1 MAEIF
6 VNQMMEENAKQCQQC
21 KEQEKRNQE
30 ANEELA
36 KKDQIITMLKEE
48 VDKKEKE
55 LTAMKGGKKKER
67 TEMKKKERKEKE
79 MTMKEELGKKE
90 KELTAIKEEMKKKE
104 KEMTAMNKEMED
116 KEKEITAMK
125 EEMEKKDVEMT
136 TVKKELQI
144 TQNVLEHAYF
154 LELKDK
160 CIINQ
165 KDKFIEKNNLLINEL
180 KDEIQRLSDLTFC
193 GICYEEK
200 IQVVFLPCR
209 HFFCC
214 HPCASVFRNCPMC
227 KQGIRDTVAVFWGK

>member
-1 MAEIF
+1 MCINH
-6 VNQMMEENAKQCQQC
+6 VSAKQCQQC

-48 VDKKEKE
+48 VDKKEEE

-90 KELTAIKEEMKKKE
+90 KELTVIKEEMK
-104 KEMTAMNKEMED
+104 KEMTAMNKEMEE

-125 EEMEKKDVEMT
+125 EEMEKKDVEIT
-136 TVKKELQI
+136 TVKKELQL
-144 TQNVLEHAYF
+144 TENMLELAYF
-154 LELKDK
+154 LESETK
-160 CIINQ
+160 CIMNQ
-165 KDKFIEKNNLLINEL
+165 KDKDIEKNNLQINEL
-180 KDEIQRLSDLTFC
+180 KDQTLCS
-193 GICYEEK
+193 ICYEEK

-214 HPCASVFRNCPMC
+214 HTCASVFRNCPMC

>member
-1 MAEIF
+1 MGINH
-6 VNQMMEENAKQCQQC
+6 VSAKQCQQC
-21 KEQEKRNQE
+21 KETEKRNQE

-55 LTAMKGGKKKER
+55 LTAMKGGEKKER

-79 MTMKEELGKKE
+79 TMKEELGK

-104 KEMTAMNKEMED
+104 KEM
-116 KEKEITAMK
+116 TAMK

-136 TVKKELQI
+136 TVKKELQLI
-144 TQNVLEHAYF
+144 QNILEGEHF
-154 LELKDK
+154 IESKTK
-160 CIINQ
+160 CIMNQ
-165 KDKFIEKNNLLINEL
+165 KDKVIEKNNLLINKL
-180 KDEIQRLSDLTFC
+180 NDEIQRLSYQTLC
-193 GICYEEK
+193 GICCDKK

-214 HPCASVFRNCPMC
+214 HPCASSLPNCPIC
-227 KQGIRDTVAVFWGK
+227 KAGIRDTLAVFWG

>member
-1 MAEIF
+1 MCINH
-6 VNQMMEENAKQCQQC
+6 VSAKQCQQC

-90 KELTAIKEEMKKKE
+90 KELTVIKEEMK
-104 KEMTAMNKEMED
+104 KEMTAMNKEMEE

-125 EEMEKKDVEMT
+125 EEMEKKDVEIT
-136 TVKKELQI
+136 TVKKELQL
-144 TQNVLEHAYF
+144 TENMLELAYF
-154 LELKDK
+154 LESETK
-160 CIINQ
+160 CIMNQ
-165 KDKFIEKNNLLINEL
+165 KDKDIEKNNLQINEL
-180 KDEIQRLSDLTFC
+180 KDQTLCS
-193 GICYEEK
+193 ICYEEK

-214 HPCASVFRNCPMC
+214 HTCASVFRNCPMC

>member
-1 MAEIF
+1 
-6 VNQMMEENAKQCQQC
+6 
-21 KEQEKRNQE
+21 
-30 ANEELA
+30 
-36 KKDQIITMLKEE
+36 ML
-48 VDKKEKE
+48 
-55 LTAMKGGKKKER
+55 
-67 TEMKKKERKEKE
+67 
-79 MTMKEELGKKE
+79 MKEELGKKE

-136 TVKKELQI
+136 TVKRELQI
-144 TQNVLEHAYF
+144 TYF

-165 KDKFIEKNNLLINEL
+165 KDKFIETNNLLINEL
-180 KDEIQRLSDLTFC
+180 KDEIQRLSNLTLC

-227 KQGIRDTVAVFWGK
+227 K

>member
-1 MAEIF
+1 
-6 VNQMMEENAKQCQQC
+6 
-21 KEQEKRNQE
+21 
-30 ANEELA
+30 
-36 KKDQIITMLKEE
+36 
-48 VDKKEKE
+48 
-55 LTAMKGGKKKER
+55 
-67 TEMKKKERKEKE
+67 
-79 MTMKEELGKKE
+79 
-90 KELTAIKEEMKKKE
+90 
-104 KEMTAMNKEMED
+104 MNKETGD

-144 TQNVLEHAYF
+144 TQNVFEHAYF

-180 KDEIQRLSDLTFC
+180 EDEIQRLSDQTFC

-227 KQGIRDTVAVFWGK
+227 K

>member
-1 MAEIF
+1 MCINH
-6 VNQMMEENAKQCQQC
+6 VSAKQCQQC

-67 TEMKKKERKEKE
+67 TELKKKERKEKE

-90 KELTAIKEEMKKKE
+90 KELTVIKEEMK
-104 KEMTAMNKEMED
+104 KEMTAMNKEMEE

-125 EEMEKKDVEMT
+125 EEMEKKDVEIT
-136 TVKKELQI
+136 TVKKELQL
-144 TQNVLEHAYF
+144 TENMLELAYF
-154 LELKDK
+154 LESETK
-160 CIINQ
+160 CIMNQ
-165 KDKFIEKNNLLINEL
+165 KDKDIEKNNLQIIEL
-180 KDEIQRLSDLTFC
+180 KDQTLCS
-193 GICYEEK
+193 ICYEEK

-214 HPCASVFRNCPMC
+214 HTCASVFRNCPMC

>member
-1 MAEIF
+1 MCINH
-6 VNQMMEENAKQCQQC
+6 VSVKQCQECQ
-21 KEQEKRNQE
+21 EQEKRNQE

-55 LTAMKGGKKKER
+55 LTAMKGGKKKEM
-67 TEMKKKERKEKE
+67 TEMKTERKEKE
-79 MTMKEELGKKE
+79 MTMKEELKKKE
-90 KELTAIKEEMKKKE
+90 KELTVIKEEMK
-104 KEMTAMNKEMED
+104 KEMTAMNKEMEE

-125 EEMEKKDVEMT
+125 EEMEKKDVEIT
-136 TVKKELQI
+136 TVKKELQL
-144 TQNVLEHAYF
+144 TENMLELAYF
-154 LELKDK
+154 LESETK
-160 CIINQ
+160 CIMNQ
-165 KDKFIEKNNLLINEL
+165 KDKDIEKNNLQINEL
-180 KDEIQRLSDLTFC
+180 KDQTLCS
-193 GICYEEK
+193 ICYEEK

>member
-1 MAEIF
+1 MCINH
-6 VNQMMEENAKQCQQC
+6 VSAKQCQQC

-67 TEMKKKERKEKE
+67 TELKKKERKEKE

-90 KELTAIKEEMKKKE
+90 KELTVIKEEMK
-104 KEMTAMNKEMED
+104 KEMTAMNKEMEE

-125 EEMEKKDVEMT
+125 EEMEKKDVEIT
-136 TVKKELQI
+136 TVKKELQL
-144 TQNVLEHAYF
+144 TENMLELAYF
-154 LELKDK
+154 LESETK
-160 CIINQ
+160 CIMNQ
-165 KDKFIEKNNLLINEL
+165 KDKVIEKNNLQIIEL
-180 KDEIQRLSDLTFC
+180 KDQTLCS
-193 GICYEEK
+193 ICYEEK

-214 HPCASVFRNCPMC
+214 HTCASVFRNCPMC

>member
-1 MAEIF
+1 
-6 VNQMMEENAKQCQQC
+6 
-21 KEQEKRNQE
+21 
-30 ANEELA
+30 
-36 KKDQIITMLKEE
+36 
-48 VDKKEKE
+48 
-55 LTAMKGGKKKER
+55 
-67 TEMKKKERKEKE
+67 

-116 KEKEITAMK
+116 KEKEMTAIK

-165 KDKFIEKNNLLINEL
+165 KDKFIEKNKLLINEF
-180 KDEIQRLSDLTFC
+180 KDEIQRLSDLTLC

-227 KQGIRDTVAVFWGK
+227 KKGIRDNVAVFWGK